1 MRPYAFLAGKFVTVK
16 AEAVEDRVNQAFQSV
31 RWKLFEQQVNGG
43 IKPCCKAMVHDVD
56 YANLSNSEKVNAGLD
71 IIQGL
76 GKQIGFQPPV
86 WVDNGES
93 TTSFLPIDAQLI
105 RLNVSEQDEQLRV
118 EVIK

>member
-1 MRPYAFLAGKFVTVK
+1 M
-16 AEAVEDRVNQAFQSV
+16 
-31 RWKLFEQQVNGG
+31 
-43 IKPCCKAMVHDVD
+43 
-56 YANLSNSEKVNAGLD
+56 SNSEKVNAGLD

-118 EVIK
+118 EVL